1 MRKIGLILA
10 VALSLVCFGA
20 STVAAQSLWGGGGA
34 SDWGLFSD
42 RRAHNV
48 GDILSIIISE
58 RTTLTNTKSYSNEKS
73 GSQNLGAGSGIFD
86 VIKAAGISG
95 SDEFSAD
102 GASTATNR
110 VTANVAVTIVDVEP
124 NGNLVIEGTQSIWQ
138 GRDENKI
145 TIRGVV
151 RPDDVNMDNTVLST
165 KIANATVKFDG
176 KGPLNAKQRQG
187 ILTQIFN
194 FLF

>member
-1 MRKIGLILA
+1 MRMFIMALIA
-10 VALSLVCFGA
+10 VCFVFVPTA
-20 STVAAQSLWGGGGA
+20 SAQSLWSGGGSA
-34 SDWGLFSD
+34 DWGIFSD

-48 GDILSIIISE
+48 GDILTIIISE
-58 RTTLTNTKSYSNEKS
+58 RTTLTNAKSYSNEKS
-73 GSQNLGAGSGIFD
+73 GSQSLGGGTGIFD
-86 VIKAAGISG
+86 FIKGATISG

-102 GASTATNR
+102 GSSTATNR

-145 TIRGVV
+145 TIRGIV
-151 RPDDVNMDNTVLST
+151 RPDDVSMNNTVLST

-176 KGPLNAKQRQG
+176 KGPMNAKQRQG